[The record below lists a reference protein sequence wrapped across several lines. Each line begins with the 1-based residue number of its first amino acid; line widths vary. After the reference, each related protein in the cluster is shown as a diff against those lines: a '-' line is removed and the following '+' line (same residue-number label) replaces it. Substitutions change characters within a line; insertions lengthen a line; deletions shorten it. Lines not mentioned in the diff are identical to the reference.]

1 MEAKRRVVVTGLGV
15 VSAVGNGVP
24 QFWDSLKAGR
34 DGIRPI
40 TLFDTS
46 SLRTHNGGEVIDL
59 PLDRYFSSKEK
70 RRLSRCDQFGVIAAE
85 EALERSSLNPDEVDR
100 DRFGIIL
107 GAGSGGILSVERYF
121 KALYGGERKKPSP
134 LLLISFSLATTTD
147 YIAGRF
153 DLHGP
158 RTTTATVCSSSSAAI
173 AFAYESIL
181 AGWADIMFS
190 GGSDSLCEVSYT
202 GFNSLRLVDP
212 EYCKPF
218 DKRRQGLSLGE
229 GAGILILEEMNHAL
243 SREADIVGEILGYGI
258 CADAYHL
265 TAPEPHGEGIARA
278 IAGSLGNAGVDPSD
292 VDHINA
298 HGTGT
303 ISNDVAETR
312 GIKKVFGTKAKSIPI
327 SSIKSMVGHCLGSA
341 GAIEA
346 ISTLLSIKEGIIPPT
361 IHYQV
366 PDPSCDL
373 NYTPNEAI
381 RREVNIAIS
390 NSFAFG
396 GNNVCLVFGKWK
408 ADGTTHEEHR

>member
-1 MEAKRRVVVTGLGV
+1 MEVKRRVVVTGLGV
-15 VSAVGNGVP
+15 VSAVGNSVP

-34 DGIRPI
+34 DGLRPI

-46 SLRTHNGGEVIDL
+46 SLRTHNGGEVVDL
-59 PLDRYFSSKEK
+59 PLDHYFSSKEK
-70 RRLSRCDQFGVIAAE
+70 KRLSRCDEFGIIAAE
-85 EALERSSLNPDEVDR
+85 EALESSSLKPGDVDR

-121 KALYGGERKKPSP
+121 KALYGGEGKRPSP

-147 YIAGRF
+147 YIAERF

-181 AGWADIMFS
+181 AGWAEIMFS

-243 SREADIVGEILGYGI
+243 SRGAHIVGEILGYGI

-278 IAGSLGNAGVDPSD
+278 IAMALQNAGVDPSD
-292 VDHINA
+292 VDYINA

-303 ISNDVAETR
+303 ISNDVAETN
-312 GIKKVFGTKAKSIPI
+312 GIKKVFGSKAKSIPI

-346 ISTLLSIKEGIIPPT
+346 ISTLLSIREGTIPPT
-361 IHYQV
+361 IHYRV

-373 NYTPNEAI
+373 DYTPNEAL
-381 RREVNIAIS
+381 RRKVNIAIS

-396 GNNVCLVFGKWK
+396 GNNVCLVFEKWK
-408 ADGTTHEEHR
+408 GDGTTDQGHQ